1 MSIWPILDH
10 ILSPG
15 PKFWRRGPYKL
26 PLACLVLWQVHT
38 ILGKNVWVFDMALF
52 DFLWPVWALQMC
64 LFMIIFANICK
75 YCQVL
80 CCCVLRPSIFD
91 VYRLFAQFTKSVC
104 TEITIF
110 FHFFRS
116 IASCDHQLT
125 SEGQLLLPFSLLL
138 EFCCFHKIL
147 IIRYLQI

>member
-1 MSIWPILDH
+1 
-10 ILSPG
+10 
-15 PKFWRRGPYKL
+15 
-26 PLACLVLWQVHT
+26 
-38 ILGKNVWVFDMALF
+38 MALL

-91 VYRLFAQFTKSVC
+91 VYRLFAYFTKVC
-104 TEITIF
+104 APKITIF

-125 SEGQLLLPFSLLL
+125 SEGQLLRPFSLLL
-138 EFCCFHKIL
+138 AIL
-147 IIRYLQI
+147 PFSYDFSNKKYLQIKYFNITFCLETDILGFCKHILLAYFANICIFSPCFVCF